1 MLKNVY
7 NQLSSAILLKMW
19 YTLKVEIK
27 IKEEKMTK
35 LREDIR
41 NVAIIAHVDHG
52 KTTLVDELLKQS
64 HTLDERK
71 ELDERAMDS
80 NDLEKERG
88 ITILAKNTAV
98 AYNGTRIN
106 IMDTP
111 GHADFGGEV
120 ERIMKMVDGV
130 VLVVDAY
137 EGTMPQTRFVLKK
150 ALEQNLTPIVVVN
163 KIDKPSARPE
173 EVVDEVLELFIE
185 LGADDDQLEFPVVLT
200 SARNGIAKL
209 TMEEESDNL
218 EALFK
223 VILENIPA
231 PDVEVDAPLQ
241 MLVNTLDYD
250 DYVGRIVV
258 GRVIRGTIHNGETIT
273 LMDEEGERK
282 AKIGRLYTYE
292 GLKRAETQEVGAG
305 DIVALIG
312 LADANI
318 GDTIADAESPEK
330 LKGISIDEPTL
341 SMVFSVNN
349 SPFAGREGEYVTSRH
364 LRDRLFKEIKTNV
377 SMRLEETESPDAFIV
392 SGRGEL
398 HLSVLI
404 ETMRREGY
412 ELQVGKP
419 KVIMHHDE
427 TGTLQEPMEA
437 LTIDVPQEF
446 MGAVME
452 GLGLRKA
459 ELTNMTEMAGYL
471 RMEFV
476 IPARGLIGFRNQFLT
491 DTKGNGVMN
500 HVFAGYADYKGEIP
514 GRTRGSLVAFEN
526 GETTSYGIG
535 NAQERGNMFIIPG
548 EQVYEGQIIGENS
561 RDDDMDVNPC
571 KKKHVS
577 NMRASGSDD
586 TIRLIPPKTFS
597 LEQALEHINDDE
609 LVEVTPKNIRM
620 RKKILDRVERG
631 RQRSRNKA

>member
-1 MLKNVY
+1 
-7 NQLSSAILLKMW
+7 
-19 YTLKVEIK
+19 
-27 IKEEKMTK
+27 
-35 LREDIR
+35 
-41 NVAIIAHVDHG
+41 
-52 KTTLVDELLKQS
+52 
-64 HTLDERK
+64 
-71 ELDERAMDS
+71 
-80 NDLEKERG
+80 
-88 ITILAKNTAV
+88 
-98 AYNGTRIN
+98 
-106 IMDTP
+106 
-111 GHADFGGEV
+111 
-120 ERIMKMVDGV
+120 
-130 VLVVDAY
+130 
-137 EGTMPQTRFVLKK
+137 
-150 ALEQNLTPIVVVN
+150 
-163 KIDKPSARPE
+163 
-173 EVVDEVLELFIE
+173 
-185 LGADDDQLEFPVVLT
+185 
-200 SARNGIAKL
+200 
-209 TMEEESDNL
+209 
-218 EALFK
+218 
-223 VILENIPA
+223 
-231 PDVEVDAPLQ
+231 
-241 MLVNTLDYD
+241 
-250 DYVGRIVV
+250 
-258 GRVIRGTIHNGETIT
+258 
-273 LMDEEGERK
+273 
-282 AKIGRLYTYE
+282 
-292 GLKRAETQEVGAG
+292 
-305 DIVALIG
+305 
-312 LADANI
+312 
-318 GDTIADAESPEK
+318 
-330 LKGISIDEPTL
+330 
-341 SMVFSVNN
+341 MVFSVNN

-535 NAQERGNMFIIPG
+535 NAQE
-548 EQVYEGQIIGENS
+548 QVYEGQIIGENS

>member
-1 MLKNVY
+1 M
-7 NQLSSAILLKMW
+7 
-19 YTLKVEIK
+19 
-27 IKEEKMTK
+27 
-35 LREDIR
+35 
-41 NVAIIAHVDHG
+41 
-52 KTTLVDELLKQS
+52 
-64 HTLDERK
+64 
-71 ELDERAMDS
+71 
-80 NDLEKERG
+80 
-88 ITILAKNTAV
+88 
-98 AYNGTRIN
+98 
-106 IMDTP
+106 
-111 GHADFGGEV
+111 
-120 ERIMKMVDGV
+120 
-130 VLVVDAY
+130 
-137 EGTMPQTRFVLKK
+137 
-150 ALEQNLTPIVVVN
+150 
-163 KIDKPSARPE
+163 
-173 EVVDEVLELFIE
+173 
-185 LGADDDQLEFPVVLT
+185 
-200 SARNGIAKL
+200 
-209 TMEEESDNL
+209 
-218 EALFK
+218 
-223 VILENIPA
+223 
-231 PDVEVDAPLQ
+231 
-241 MLVNTLDYD
+241 
-250 DYVGRIVV
+250 
-258 GRVIRGTIHNGETIT
+258 
-273 LMDEEGERK
+273 
-282 AKIGRLYTYE
+282 
-292 GLKRAETQEVGAG
+292 
-305 DIVALIG
+305 IG

-500 HVFAGYADYKGEIP
+500 HEFAGYADYKGEIP

-577 NMRASGSDD
+577 NMRASG